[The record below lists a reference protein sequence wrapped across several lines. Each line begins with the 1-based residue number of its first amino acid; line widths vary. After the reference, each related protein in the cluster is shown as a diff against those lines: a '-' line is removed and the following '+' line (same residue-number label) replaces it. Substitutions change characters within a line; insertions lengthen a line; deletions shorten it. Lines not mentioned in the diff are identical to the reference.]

1 MNSAFENLST
11 QRTNSFEKVYVNIDT
26 AMVCQNLSPQRFKIN
41 INIKSCALSGR
52 EGQMRKYTNTDKHRG
67 FLCVDR
73 LLKVAL
79 ERNVNKTQI
88 FTIISIRCEVVQTD
102 SIQLRSN

>member
-11 QRTNSFEKVYVNIDT
+11 QRTKSFEKVYVNIDT
-26 AMVCQNLSPQRFKIN
+26 AMVCQNLLPQRFK